1 MLIFQHEVEF
11 TRDGAVFDPNQVARI
26 HDDLARAT
34 DILVLAHGWN
44 NDKADARALY
54 NALLANLKRVHDL
67 GVVPDLA
74 ARTFGAVRVLWPS
87 KKFTDKELIPGGG
100 AAAAA
105 PAASDDARPAL
116 REDLKRDPAHLGDD
130 TPDLLRDAAMSRA
143 QALAP
148 RLADD
153 ESARR
158 EFVLQL
164 RAILDP
170 GDAQDDDGSREF
182 FARDPLELFRDL
194 ADPVTAPGAPGGGA
208 DAVADAG
215 GAAGLRDVFDGIG
228 GAARRLANF
237 ATYYQMKGR
246 AGAVGQRGV
255 GEMLRGLRAR
265 KPDVRLHLIGHSFGG
280 RLVTAAA
287 HALPPDSPAVTVSL
301 LQAAFSHNGL
311 ASKFDGD
318 HDGAFRALVAE
329 RRASGP
335 IVITHTKND
344 QAVGVAYPLASRIAF
359 QKAAALGDA
368 DDPYGG
374 MGRNGAQHTPEVDG
388 AFAELLD
395 VGHPYAFRPG
405 AVYNLRADRFVAD
418 HSDITGPEVAHV
430 ILRAVAAV

>member
-11 TRDGAVFDPNQVARI
+11 TRDGAVFDPHQVARI

-67 GVVPDLA
+67 EVVPGLEG
-74 ARTFGAVRVLWPS
+74 RTFGAVRVLWPS
-87 KKFTDKELIPGGG
+87 KKFTDQELIPGGG
-100 AAAAA
+100 AASAA
-105 PAASDDARPAL
+105 PAESDAAL
-116 REDLKRDPAHLGDD
+116 QALLEALKRDPDHFGDD
-130 TPDLLRDAAMSRA
+130 APDLLRDAAMSRA
-143 QALAP
+143 QALVP

-170 GDAQDDDGSREF
+170 ADVQDDDGSREF

-194 ADPVTAPGAPGGGA
+194 TDPVAAPGAPGGGA
-208 DAVADAG
+208 GVVADAG
-215 GAAGLRDVFDGIG
+215 GAAGLRDVFDGLG
-228 GAARRLANF
+228 GAARRLVNF
-237 ATYYQMKGR
+237 ATYYQMKHR
-246 AGAVGQRGV
+246 AGTVGQRGV
-255 GEMLRGLRAR
+255 GELLRGLRTR

-280 RLVTAAA
+280 RLVTVAA
-287 HALPPDSPAVTVSL
+287 HALAAGTPAVTVSL

-311 ASKFDGD
+311 ASKFDGE

-329 RRASGP
+329 QRASGP

-395 VGHPYAFRPG
+395 VGHPYAFQPG
-405 AVYNLRADRFVAD
+405 AVYNLRADRFVGD

-430 ILRAVAAV
+430 ILRAAAAI